1 MRLPGK
7 IWKIWLRVVTA
18 LGTVQMLVMLSL
30 VYWLFMPFMFVA
42 TALFR
47 DPLMG
52 SRRRTSTWLTRPAV
66 HHDHAWFKEQ
76 G

>member
-1 MRLPGK
+1 MRLLK
-7 IWKIWLRVVTA
+7 TIWKFWLRVAMV
-18 LGTVQMLVMLSL
+18 LGTVQMLVLLSV

-52 SRRRTSTWLTRPAV
+52 SRRRKPTWLTRPPV